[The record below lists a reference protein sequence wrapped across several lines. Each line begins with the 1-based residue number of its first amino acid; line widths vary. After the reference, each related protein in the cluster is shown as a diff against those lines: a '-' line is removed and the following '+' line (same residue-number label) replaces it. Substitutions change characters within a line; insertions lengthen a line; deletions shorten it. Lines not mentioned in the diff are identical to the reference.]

1 MANQSDTQGTI
12 TLMKEDINSESF
24 KLLHNYVYGFVMNDD
39 YGINTVTYDEYDKH
53 IADGNIILCFQGT
66 GRWSMS
72 EDCFNLQLN
81 QESNKKQASALAKYL
96 NTHKT
101 SLQVEFLDYECGD
114 MFLVKDFGEISGEL
128 GENGYELKYR
138 LSNEKELDYTDYN
151 KILHNFEEGIY
162 VSSINE
168 TSSLVSLLKD
178 YEVSLSSQEL
188 RTLANAI
195 ITDED
200 FNGAITCSNFETFID
215 ILEESDFETAM
226 EDVFD

>member
-1 MANQSDTQGTI
+1 MP
-12 TLMKEDINSESF
+12 
-24 KLLHNYVYGFVMNDD
+24 
-39 YGINTVTYDEYDKH
+39 
-53 IADGNIILCFQGT
+53 
-66 GRWSMS
+66 
-72 EDCFNLQLN
+72 
-81 QESNKKQASALAKYL
+81 
-96 NTHKT
+96 
-101 SLQVEFLDYECGD
+101 
-114 MFLVKDFGEISGEL
+114 
-128 GENGYELKYR
+128 
-138 LSNEKELDYTDYN
+138 
-151 KILHNFEEGIY
+151 
-162 VSSINE
+162 SSINE